1 MYEKVVTFLKFLF
14 EDEDYYSHPPSPPP
28 EIPHDLP
35 TKMEY
40 ATNEAGEKVLIEYI
54 HILSNKYLH

>member
-1 MYEKVVTFLKFLF
+1 
-14 EDEDYYSHPPSPPP
+14 
-28 EIPHDLP
+28 
-35 TKMEY
+35 MEY

>member
-1 MYEKVVTFLKFLF
+1 MFEKVVTFLKFLF
-14 EDEDYYSHPPSPPP
+14 EDEDYYSPPPSPPP

-35 TKMEY
+35 NKMEY
-40 ATNEAGEKVLIEYI
+40 AINEAGEKVLLEYI